1 MITVRRLCVLLAA
14 ALMVAAGAGCGGDDG
29 PSGTRT
35 GPDAA
40 EPVQLLL
47 DWYPNADHAGV
58 FAAVAE
64 GHFEDQGLAVT
75 PTVPSDAAAALKE
88 VAAGK
93 APFAVSYAPEV
104 LLARSQGVP
113 VVAVGALVTHPLNSI
128 IVRSDSGIESPRDLE
143 GRVVGQA
150 GLPLDRPLL
159 DTAVAADGGD
169 PAKVETRNVGFNL
182 APALASGRVD
192 AIVGAYWNIES
203 VDLEAQ
209 GVETRAF
216 RLEEHGV
223 PDYDEL
229 VVVTSDA
236 VAADRPELVRAMLAG
251 LRRGQDWAAT
261 DQAGAVAHLV
271 EANPDLDPKIVAEQV
286 ALTADLLSPPD
297 AETLD
302 MDRDEWAAFAE
313 WMRDKG
319 LLEAPVDVDA
329 AMTTRFLPP
338 GRE

>member
-1 MITVRRLCVLLAA
+1 MITVRRLCVLFAAVLVAASVSGCGEDDGRSGTGTGSA
-14 ALMVAAGAGCGGDDG
+14 AL
-29 PSGTRT
+29 
-35 GPDAA
+35 

-64 GHFEDQGLAVT
+64 GYFADNGLAVT

-93 APFAVSYAPEV
+93 APFAISYAPEV
-104 LLARSQGVP
+104 ILARSQGVP

-128 IVRSDSGIESPRDLE
+128 IVRSDSGIDSPRDLE
-143 GRVVGQA
+143 GRVVGQT

-159 DTAVAADGGD
+159 DTAVRADGGD

-203 VDLEAQ
+203 VDLKAQ
-209 GVETRAF
+209 GIETRAF
-216 RLEEHGV
+216 RLEEYGV

-229 VVVTSDA
+229 VVVTSDDL
-236 VAADRPELVRAMLAG
+236 AADRPELVRAMLAG

-261 DQAGAVAHLV
+261 DQSGAVQHLV
-271 EANPDLDPKIVAEQV
+271 AANPDLDPEIVAEQV

-297 AETLD
+297 GETLD
-302 MDRDEWAAFAE
+302 MSRDGWAAFAD
-313 WMRDKG
+313 WMRDNG
-319 LLEAPVDVDA
+319 LLEDDLDIDA

-338 GRE
+338 ARE